1 MIAEL
6 AGSITAIRESFNL
19 VKVIG
24 DAKTDA
30 EVQAATF
37 ELRNKLQDIQMENL
51 KLTDL
56 IFSLK
61 AQIAELE
68 QQIKN
73 QSDFVT
79 KASAYT
85 PHTLESGTFTYI
97 VNSTSGS
104 VNEARYLC
112 ANCYE
117 NSVISVLQPNPTNP
131 FHRGYFISYCP
142 KCRSEFR
149 MHKTPPIEGFPI
161 S

>member
-1 MIAEL
+1 MITEI
-6 AGSITAIRESFNL
+6 AGSITAIRESLNL
-19 VKVIG
+19 VRAIG
-24 DAKTDA
+24 EAKSEA
-30 EVQAATF
+30 EVQAATY

-56 IFSLK
+56 IYALK
-61 AQIAELE
+61 AQVAELE

-97 VNSTSGS
+97 INSTSDS
-104 VNEARYLC
+104 VDGARYLC

-117 NSVISVLQPNPTNP
+117 SSIISVLQPNPTNP
-131 FHRGYFISYCP
+131 HHRGYFISYCP
-142 KCRSEFR
+142 KCSSEFR
-149 MHKTPPIEGFPI
+149 MHKTPPIQEFPI
-161 S
+161 T